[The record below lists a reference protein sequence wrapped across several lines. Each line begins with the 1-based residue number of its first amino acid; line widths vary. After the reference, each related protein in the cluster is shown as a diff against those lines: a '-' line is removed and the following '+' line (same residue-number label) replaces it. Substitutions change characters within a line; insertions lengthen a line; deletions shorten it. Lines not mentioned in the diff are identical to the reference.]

1 MSLELAK
8 EMAAEYAARLEALSP
23 VSVAGMFGGA
33 SLRAAGIVFAL
44 IIDQELYF
52 RVDDSSR
59 ADYEAAGSSPFSYA
73 RKDGRE
79 ITVGSYYNVPA
90 DVLEDD
96 VMLNDWAKIAHRAA
110 FAAAVRKKP
119 VRKKKTVS
127 RTDIGKL

>member
-1 MSLELAK
+1 MSQQLAK
-8 EMAAEYAARLEALSP
+8 EMAAEYAVRLDVLAP
-23 VSVAGMFGGA
+23 VTVAGMFGGA
-33 SLRAAGIVFAL
+33 SLRAAGIVFGL

-52 RVDDSSR
+52 RVDDNSR

-110 FAAAVRKKP
+110 FAAAAKKKP
-119 VRKKKTVS
+119 AKKKKTVS
-127 RTDIGKL
+127 RADIGKL

>member
-1 MSLELAK
+1 MSQQLAK
-8 EMAAEYAARLEALSP
+8 EMAAEYAARLCALAP

-33 SLRAAGIVFAL
+33 SLRSGGIVFGL

-52 RVDDSSR
+52 RADAQSV
-59 ADYEAAGSSPFSYA
+59 ADYKAAGSAPFSYA

-96 VMLNDWAKIAHRAA
+96 ALLNDWGKTAHRAA
-110 FAAAVRKKP
+110 FDASVKKKP
-119 VRKKKTVS
+119 KKKKKSVS
-127 RTDIGKL
+127 REDIGRL

>member
-1 MSLELAK
+1 MSQQLAK
-8 EMAAEYAARLEALSP
+8 EMAAEYAARLYALAP

-33 SLRAAGIVFAL
+33 SLRSGGIVFGL

-52 RVDDSSR
+52 RVDAQSM
-59 ADYEAAGSSPFSYA
+59 ADYKAAGSAPFSYA

-96 VMLNDWAKIAHRAA
+96 ALLNDWGKTAHRAA
-110 FAAAVRKKP
+110 FDANIKKKP
-119 VRKKKTVS
+119 KKKKKAVS
-127 RTDIGKL
+127 RDEIGRL

>member
-1 MSLELAK
+1 MSQQLAK
-8 EMAAEYAARLEALSP
+8 EMAAEYAARLYALAP

-33 SLRAAGIVFAL
+33 SLRSGGIVFGL

-52 RVDDSSR
+52 RVDAQSR
-59 ADYEAAGSSPFSYA
+59 ADYAAAGSAPFSYA

-96 VMLNDWAKIAHRAA
+96 ALLNDWGKTAHRAA
-110 FAAAVRKKP
+110 FAASIKKKP
-119 VRKKKTVS
+119 KKKKKAVS
-127 RTDIGKL
+127 RDEIGRL